1 MFGKSK
7 EIKLLPNSTNILERI
22 SELDIFEYYLGEIP
36 TKAIRSP
43 LRDDLK
49 PSFSLFMSVK
59 HGKVFFK
66 DFATGESGDCFL
78 FVMRLFKLGSKSETF
93 LKIASDFSLNDL
105 ESDISLASS
114 PTIKN
119 AKLYRK
125 VKKIKTNRAKFD
137 ITIREWNIKDRDY
150 WGKKYFVNR
159 KQLEYCNV
167 FPISHFFM
175 NGICIKAK
183 DLAYAFVEGKD
194 NCQTFKIYQ
203 PYADSEHK
211 WYNNNDY
218 STWELWTQLPSL
230 GNILI
235 VTSSRKDAIVIKTL
249 FSTNRIT
256 SCSLQSESVKPKE
269 SVVNELKSR
278 FKEIFVLYDNDNDK
292 DHNPGRIAGDKI
304 SKATGFTQ
312 IEIPDK
318 FGVKDPSDFIEKFG
332 PKLLTRLIL
341 HLVNKNK

>member
-1 MFGKSK
+1 
-7 EIKLLPNSTNILERI
+7 
-22 SELDIFEYYLGEIP
+22 
-36 TKAIRSP
+36 
-43 LRDDLK
+43 
-49 PSFSLFMSVK
+49 
-59 HGKVFFK
+59 
-66 DFATGESGDCFL
+66 
-78 FVMRLFKLGSKSETF
+78 
-93 LKIASDFSLNDL
+93 
-105 ESDISLASS
+105 
-114 PTIKN
+114 
-119 AKLYRK
+119 
-125 VKKIKTNRAKFD
+125 
-137 ITIREWNIKDRDY
+137 
-150 WGKKYFVNR
+150 
-159 KQLEYCNV
+159 
-167 FPISHFFM
+167 M